1 MRKKMI
7 VTRDASHGDWKTA
20 SVHPDRWPTLKAG
33 TEVEFIN
40 EWENFYGRW
49 VRVRGP
55 NGSEY
60 DIEPNRLRDADDG
73 DARKHTFTLS
83 VESTVRLAR
92 IVRAADVM
100 EKEIERGTCYCCHSA
115 IHWSAVDY
123 RIARDGG

>member
-1 MRKKMI
+1 MTTDELLAEI
-7 VTRDASHGDWKTA
+7 E
-20 SVHPDRWPTLKAG
+20 
-33 TEVEFIN
+33 EVKRQCDQ
-40 EWENFYGRW
+40 Y
-49 VRVRGP
+49 
-55 NGSEY
+55 S
-60 DIEPNRLRDADDG
+60 